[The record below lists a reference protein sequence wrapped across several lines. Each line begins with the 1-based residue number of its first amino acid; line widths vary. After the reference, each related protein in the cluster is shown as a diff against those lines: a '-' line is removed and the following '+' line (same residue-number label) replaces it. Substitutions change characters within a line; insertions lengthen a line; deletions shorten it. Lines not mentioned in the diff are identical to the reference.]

1 MIQKIISIKNVGR
14 FTDCRAAG
22 DVSFGKC
29 SLVFGENGRGKTTLC
44 AILRSLQTNDP
55 SLVMGRKT
63 LGQAAGDPEVNFRLD
78 AGNATFVNGAW
89 SQTVPELAIF
99 DNSFVAQNVYAGESV
114 EVDHRKNLY
123 HVIVGSQGVTLAEQ
137 INQLDAEIR
146 DKNAALADARA
157 AVQGQIPEGAMPY
170 DDFIALPADP
180 NIDALIAE
188 KERDLSA
195 VMQAARI
202 QQSPELKTVA
212 LPELPA
218 DLLPLLEKTVEGIA
232 ADAERR
238 ITAHLQAHGMEEHGR
253 TWLSEGYEH
262 ITDNKC
268 PFCGQDLSAT
278 VLIAAYQGFFSAA
291 YNNLKTEIRSL
302 GNIVGSDFGDRE
314 LARLETVLH
323 DNESAATFWTQFC
336 TITAP
341 TLPAADTLVTAL
353 TRLRESIMNH
363 LTRKAQAPLERMT
376 PDTALQEDFEI
387 YARYRT
393 DLAIY
398 NQAVAEANTVIRA
411 RKQQTQASAAGMI
424 EAELLRLKTVKKR
437 HETAVEARCQTW
449 QTLVAEKQAL
459 ETRKTAARTA
469 LDTYTSTVIRNY
481 ERSINH
487 YLDCFNA
494 GFRLAGTNHD
504 YRGGTPSA
512 RYQIEI
518 NQTPVDLGNAS
529 SPNDAPCFK
538 NTLSAGDRSALALA
552 FFLAQLEHDPDKA
565 QKIVIFDDPF
575 TSQDDFRRMHTAQR
589 IILCAQDCAQVIVF
603 SHDKNFLKLVWDDLP
618 VADRKTLHL
627 FRIGAENTNIGEWDI
642 EVAVQARY
650 KAELAV
656 LSNYYNLS
664 HGDPRDVV
672 QKIRPVLEAFCRN
685 LFPSKFPDGD
695 TLGVIAGKIQQE
707 GPTFM
712 LAAIFPRIDELN
724 RYTRRYHH
732 GENPNAAS
740 ETISDTELK
749 GYVEKT
755 LDIVGCL

>member
-22 DVSFGKC
+22 DVTFGKC
-29 SLVFGENGRGKTTLC
+29 NLIFGENGRGKTTLC
-44 AILRSLQTNDP
+44 AILRSLQSDDP
-55 SLVMGRKT
+55 SLVIGRKT
-63 LGQAAGDPEVNFRLD
+63 LGSVTGDPEVNFRLD
-78 AGNATFVNGAW
+78 TDNAAFTNGAW
-89 SQTVPELAIF
+89 SRTVPELVIF
-99 DNSFVAQNVYAGESV
+99 DNSFIAQNVYAGESV
-114 EVDHRKNLY
+114 DVDHRKNLY
-123 HVIVGSQGVTLAEQ
+123 HVIVGRQGVTLAQQ
-137 INQLDAEIR
+137 INQLDADIR

-157 AVQGQIPEGAMPY
+157 GVQGQIPEGAMPF
-170 DDFIALPADP
+170 DDFIALPADA
-180 NIDALIAE
+180 NIDALIAD

-202 QQSPELKTVA
+202 QQSPELKTVV

-238 ITAHLQAHGMEEHGR
+238 ITAHLQAHSMEDQGR
-253 TWLSEGYEH
+253 TWLSHGYEH
-262 ITDNKC
+262 IKDNKC
-268 PFCGQDLSAT
+268 PFCGQDLSASA
-278 VLIAAYQGFFSAA
+278 LISAYQGFFSDA
-291 YNNLKTEIRSL
+291 YNDLKTEIRSL
-302 GNIVGSDFGDRE
+302 GNIVSSDFGDRE
-314 LARLETVLH
+314 LAKLETTLH
-323 DNESAATFWTQFC
+323 DNETSAAFWTQFC

-341 TLPAADTLVTAL
+341 TLPAADAL
-353 TRLRESIMNH
+353 ISALSRLRENIMDH
-363 LTRKAQAPLERMT
+363 LSRKAQAPLERMT
-376 PDTALQEDFEI
+376 PNSQIQEDFEI
-387 YARYRT
+387 YRRFHTDITAYNRT
-393 DLAIY
+393 L
-398 NQAVAEANTVIRA
+398 AEANTIIRA
-411 RKQQTQASAAGMI
+411 RKQQTQASAAGAV
-424 EAELLRLKTVKKR
+424 EAELLRLKTIKKR
-437 HETAVEARCQTW
+437 YEPSVAAHCQIW
-449 QTLVAEKQAL
+449 QTLVGEKQAL
-459 ETRKTAARTA
+459 ETQKTTTRTA
-469 LDTYTSTVIRNY
+469 LDTYTSTVISNY
-481 ERSINH
+481 ERSINT

-529 SPNDAPCFK
+529 SPNDTPSFR

-565 QKIVIFDDPF
+565 QKIIVFDDPF

-589 IILCAQDCAQVIVF
+589 IILCAQDCAQVIVL

-618 VADRKTLHL
+618 AADRKTLHL

-656 LSNYYNLS
+656 LSNYYNLG

-685 LFPSKFPDGD
+685 LFPSKFPDSD
-695 TLGVIAGKIQQE
+695 TLGVIVGKIQQE
-707 GPTFM
+707 GPSFM
-712 LAAIFPRIDELN
+712 LAPICQRLDELN

-732 GENPNAAS
+732 AENPNAAQ
-740 ETISDTELK
+740 EAISNTELK
-749 GYVEKT
+749 GYVETT
-755 LDIVGCL
+755 LNIVGCL